1 MSRMKFALLSL
12 LAAFAVS
19 VVASASASAA
29 THNYKVE
36 LTELIG
42 SEEIEGNS
50 QEGKMETTVG
60 GTSITIQCQEDYTP
74 LNKENT
80 IETGGKSKAIKLEFR
95 QCIVYQSKNKMEV
108 LTCVVKEAVTA
119 EAIDELTGQGEDT
132 FKENGGKPFSKV
144 TLEGAKCA
152 LGNPITLEIK
162 GTELCTTVLSALEEI
177 THELLCTPGG
187 STLKSGVEPAKL
199 WTEEWVKLKSA
210 KKWSAN

>member
-60 GTSITIQCQEDYTP
+60 GTSITIQCQEDYAP
-74 LNKENT
+74 SKEST
-80 IETGGKSKAIKLEFR
+80 IETGGKSKVAKLEFR

-108 LTCVVKEAVTA
+108 LTCVVKEPVTA

-132 FKENGGKPFSKV
+132 FKEKGAGPFSKV

-162 GTELCTTVLSALEEI
+162 GAELCTTVLSALEEI

-187 STLKSGVEPAKL
+187 STLKSGTEPAKL